1 MKLKETKEIIKKL
14 KKRNKNWYI
23 YIYIYIYIYK
33 VDCPDKK
40 PTKCEIWKE
49 CRIYPFHFKDDNGEL
64 YRKEYFQGKQKCK
77 SLCCMDCFHKAE
89 ERNLKKQKNKKN
101 FAQPVIVI

>member
-14 KKRNKNWYI
+14 KKRNKNW
-23 YIYIYIYIYK
+23 YIYIYK